1 MIGSRVSGVW
11 VVSAA
16 VALVLA
22 ATLPTGDRAA
32 AQEAPADV
40 LAAFLDALNAGDI
53 DGVMELVG
61 PGIRNTSFGC
71 DFVFGRDCAGADEYR
86 MLTQTAVDLN
96 FREEVLELSVQGA
109 IVTGYMETTSDLVA
123 QAPGIDRL
131 RQTNVFQIEQG
142 LIVREWVEPDLD
154 DAQTAA
160 FMEFLAMPAPAPA
173 AAGDAGLKAS
183 DGASV
188 LWAWLA
194 TGSVLAGAAVLRL
207 LRRGSR
213 RRGWRR

>member
-1 MIGSRVSGVW
+1 MIGSRVPGVW
-11 VVSAA
+11 AVSAA
-16 VALVLA
+16 VALFLA
-22 ATLPTGDRAA
+22 VALPTGDRAA

-86 MLTQTAVDLN
+86 VLTQTAVDLN

-160 FMEFLAMPAPAPA
+160 FFEWLPTFTPPAPA
-173 AAGDAGLKAS
+173 AAGEAGLKAS
-183 DGASV
+183 DGASG

-207 LRRGSR
+207 LPRASR
-213 RRGWRR
+213 RRG